1 MENTKLKEIIVYTYG
16 AFDLLHVGHLQ
27 LLQEAK
33 ALGDKLIVGVFT
45 DEVVEAF
52 KRKPII
58 PQNQRMEMLKALRF
72 VDEVVS
78 QEELAPDTNL
88 KKYKPD
94 VLAKGPGASWEP
106 GKEAPGTVTMKELGG
121 ELVFLNYHEGASTS
135 DIIARCK
142 ESAAKKEKLDP
153 KSA

>member
-1 MENTKLKEIIVYTYG
+1 MKIVYTYG

-88 KKYKPD
+88 KNYKPS

-106 GKEAPGTVTMKELGG
+106 GKEPPGKKTMEELGG
-121 ELVFLNYHEGASTS
+121 EVVFLNYHEGASTS
-135 DIIARCK
+135 QIIAKCQ
-142 ESAAKKEKLDP
+142 ESAPKKEKP
-153 KSA
+153 IV